1 MTDYVIATS
10 RPWNEALIQR
20 LAERTGETFHL
31 ITSPEAL
38 TTERLSAIAPR
49 YVFFPHWSHKV
60 PAEIHEHYE
69 CVIFHMTDLPYGRG
83 GSPLQNLIQRGH
95 QDTVISALRCV
106 DEMDAGPIYM
116 KEPLSLAGSATEIF
130 QRAVGVIESMIDT
143 MVQEQP
149 KPEPQT
155 GEPVYFKRRKPPE
168 SDLTAAAP
176 TSLGEFF
183 DFIRMLDA
191 DGYPRAYI
199 DMQDHRIEF
208 SQVEMQSDRLVGTF
222 TISRR
227 S

>member
-1 MTDYVIATS
+1 MTVYVIATS
-10 RPWNEALIQR
+10 RPWHEALVQR

-31 ITSPEAL
+31 VKSPEAL

-155 GEPVYFKRRKPPE
+155 GEPVYFKRRKPAE

-191 DGYPRAYI
+191 DGYPRACI
-199 DMQDHRIEF
+199 DMQGHRIEF